1 MTNLVDSFV
10 ASLDAALSATAQLA
24 RVAAG
29 ARELG
34 DAGLINAQR
43 TVAEARRNLD
53 ACAAALAGEVVGR
66 SSHEAGLAGLARKE
80 GFRTPEALIRHTT
93 GSSAREAVTLVR
105 VGAMVNDAA
114 IAERHDDL
122 DAPGDSVIAEPW
134 LVSVGAAVAAG
145 ALSAASAESIRSG
158 LGKPTLDE
166 SGPGV
171 GVDELTLAAERI
183 VAISVGQDADRL
195 YRLARDAR
203 DALDAIGIV
212 ERERAR
218 RERRSFRRW
227 RQPDGM
233 TKYTWE
239 LDPESAALV
248 DGIYDQITSPRR
260 GGPRF
265 VDEGERARADAIVAD
280 SRTTEQLASD
290 GFRDLLAIAVD
301 AKPTHIIGVAQPAV
315 RVLVTETA
323 LATGEGSGYIEGHPD
338 PVSLNSIERIA
349 CNSGTIPVVFD
360 QSGQAIDVGREQR
373 LFTRRQ
379 RIALAARDG
388 GCRWPG
394 CERPPAWTEAH
405 HVRQWER
412 DNGSTDLDN
421 GILLC
426 RHHHVLLHDNHW
438 EIRTIDGEYWLFP
451 PPDLALTR
459 EPSIMPPK
467 SAALRDLLAARAS

>member
-1 MTNLVDSFV
+1 MPSLADSFA

-24 RVAAG
+24 RVAVA

-34 DAGLINAQR
+34 DAGLIDAQR
-43 TVAEARRNLD
+43 TVAQARRNLD

-66 SSHEAGLAGLARKE
+66 SSHEAGLTGLARKE
-80 GFRTPEALIRHTT
+80 GFRTPEALIRHTM
-93 GSSAREAVTLVR
+93 GSSAREALTLAR
-105 VGAMVNDAA
+105 VGAMINDAA
-114 IAERHDDL
+114 IAERNDEVDV
-122 DAPGDSVIAEPW
+122 PGGMVIEEPW

-145 ALSAASAESIRSG
+145 DLSAASAESIRAG
-158 LGKPTLDE
+158 LGKPRLDE
-166 SGPGV
+166 SAPGV
-171 GVDELTLAAERI
+171 GINELTQAADRI
-183 VAISVGQDADRL
+183 VATSSGQDADRL
-195 YRLARDAR
+195 YRMARDAR

-239 LDPESAALV
+239 LDPEGAALV

-265 VDEGERARADAIVAD
+265 VDEDERARADAIMTD

-290 GFRDLLAIAVD
+290 GFCDLLAIAVD
-301 AKPTHIIGVAQPAV
+301 AKPTHIIGAAQPAV
-315 RVLVTETA
+315 RVLVTEKA
-323 LATGEGSGYIEGHPD
+323 LTTGKGSGYIEGHQD
-338 PVSLNSIERIA
+338 PVSLETIERIA

-360 QSGQAIDVGREQR
+360 QEGQVIDVGREQR

-405 HVRQWER
+405 HVRHWKR
-412 DNGSTDLDN
+412 DHGSTDLDN

-426 RHHHVLLHDNHW
+426 RHHHMLLHDNHW
-438 EIRTIDGEYWLFP
+438 EIRVVDREYWLFP
-451 PPDLALTR
+451 PPNLTLTR
-459 EPSIMPPK
+459 EPSLMPSK
-467 SAALRDLLAARAS
+467 SAALRDLLADRAS